1 MMDLAV
7 TVALWIVVG
16 VLALAAARRSGLL
29 LRDAAQQG
37 SGEFL
42 RLLPRI
48 VIGVMGSGYI
58 AAALPHEIVAKW
70 LGESSGLTGIA
81 IAAIAGALTPGG
93 PVVGFAL
100 GAAALKGGAGAPQV
114 IAYSTAWALF
124 AFPRLFMYELPI
136 LPARVVWLRVI
147 ASLPVPFLAAFAAML
162 IGKP

>member
-1 MMDLAV
+1 MMDLAI
-7 TVALWIVVG
+7 TIALWMIVAA
-16 VLALAAARRSGLL
+16 LAIAAARRHSLL
-29 LRDAAQQG
+29 LRGAARQG
-37 SGEFL
+37 GAEFL

-48 VIGVMGSGYI
+48 MIGVMGSGYI
-58 AAALPHEIVAKW
+58 AAALPQDIVGQW
-70 LGESSGLTGIA
+70 LGDSSGLLGIA
-81 IAAIAGALTPGG
+81 IASIAGALTPGG

-136 LPARVVWLRVI
+136 LPARVVWLRVV